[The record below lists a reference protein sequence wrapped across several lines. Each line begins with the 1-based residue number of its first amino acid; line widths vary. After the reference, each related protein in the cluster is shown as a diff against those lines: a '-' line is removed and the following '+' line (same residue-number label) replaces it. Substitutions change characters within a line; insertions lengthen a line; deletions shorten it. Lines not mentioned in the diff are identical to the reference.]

1 MDAVEFGAYMALI
14 ICAYQAKNKLP
25 DDDKRLAR
33 MAKCTPRVWRRIKP
47 TIAEKWQIKDGFW
60 SHIEVG
66 KQLDKYRK
74 LSQKNKA
81 NALKN
86 KETGEP
92 VGEPKD
98 QNGTANTNNNH
109 QSPKL
114 LDIYIGGTLQSA
126 DSFFEIFWN
135 AYPDVRPKGNKSKAK
150 EKFKALFKQMTR
162 GELCHETFIRRCA
175 EYKTFCEQGGN
186 YNQHAITWLNQ
197 KGWGT
202 DWASQTST
210 APDKPRA
217 GNSQHKAA
225 GGLDKII
232 DTGEKAKEMLRRQ
245 ATQGG

>member
-1 MDAVEFGAYMALI
+1 MHIHTIQLNIEKLQGGTNHMDAVEFGAYMALI

-92 VGEPKD
+92 VG
-98 QNGTANTNNNH
+98 
-109 QSPKL
+109 
-114 LDIYIGGTLQSA
+114 
-126 DSFFEIFWN
+126 
-135 AYPDVRPKGNKSKAK
+135 
-150 EKFKALFKQMTR
+150 
-162 GELCHETFIRRCA
+162 
-175 EYKTFCEQGGN
+175 
-186 YNQHAITWLNQ
+186 
-197 KGWGT
+197 
-202 DWASQTST
+202 
-210 APDKPRA
+210 
-217 GNSQHKAA
+217 
-225 GGLDKII
+225 
-232 DTGEKAKEMLRRQ
+232 
-245 ATQGG
+245 